1 MLPRLASSLV
11 ALAIGVSAAS
21 IDLNKRQDYTPIC
34 AEITAALAPESKVYL
49 PGACSLF
56 LRLVPTNTMGMRY
69 IGSSRY
75 DVDMVHWNPSSS
87 QPSACAVEPATAED
101 IGKVV
106 SPLR

>member
-21 IDLNKRQDYTPIC
+21 IDLNKRQDYTSIC

-56 LRLVPTNTMGMRY
+56 FCGRWQLTRRGRV
-69 IGSSRY
+69 
-75 DVDMVHWNPSSS
+75 
-87 QPSACAVEPATAED
+87 A
-101 IGKVV
+101 
-106 SPLR
+106 